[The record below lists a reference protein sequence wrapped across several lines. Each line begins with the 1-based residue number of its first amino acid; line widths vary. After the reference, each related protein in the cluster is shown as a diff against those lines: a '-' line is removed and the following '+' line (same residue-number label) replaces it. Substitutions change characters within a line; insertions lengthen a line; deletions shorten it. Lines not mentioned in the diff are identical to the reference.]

1 VESHL
6 QPTAPGKSSKKQK
19 AFAPVAGPSHLE
31 NPSPDEDTLERTALG
46 SELSVPRSP
55 RPKKELEKSTS
66 NLSSVTSASSLA
78 RALLE
83 NVKGTGPAQAIP
95 KISNEEYQKLLMCIQ
110 KSWDQGLDDDDLMRQ
125 ASLAL
130 SELGITQ
137 SMTEKLPSDLLTD
150 MDISQLGADMGWTC
164 VEEIEED
171 IESDEE
177 SEVASDEEEESEGE
191 SRQGI

>member
-1 VESHL
+1 M
-6 QPTAPGKSSKKQK
+6 
-19 AFAPVAGPSHLE
+19 
-31 NPSPDEDTLERTALG
+31 
-46 SELSVPRSP
+46 
-55 RPKKELEKSTS
+55 
-66 NLSSVTSASSLA
+66 TSASSLA